1 MNAPFN
7 LFSGL
12 SDMNGKTIMVGDKI
26 RKYDYVMLGKKTC
39 KEYLEGLV
47 VFSHGAYR
55 ICIEIDYQGNEFP
68 PETRRLGLSQNYTL
82 LFDQIL
88 GTRNLEVINR

>member
-12 SDMNGKTIMVGDKI
+12 TDRLGKNILIGNKV
-26 RKYDYVMLGKKTC
+26 RKYDYVMLGNNVC
-39 KEYLEGLV
+39 EEFVEGTV
-47 VFSHGAYR
+47 VFENGSYR
-55 ICIEIDYQGNEFP
+55 ICISQYYDGRIVDLEERRQGL
-68 PETRRLGLSQNYTL
+68 TQHYTL

-88 GTRNLEVINR
+88 GTKNVEVIS